1 MLTRSTHNNDY
12 KGLRSLRNIEMS
24 LSQTEVVI
32 NFNKITDYKEWT
44 NFRHGYNL
52 GKESITDRE
61 IIFQNDI
68 DASTLD
74 SLYFGDVNTLEE
86 DIADSREVE
95 FMRAQY
101 VELEGQRCIQ
111 MTLRNTMPY
120 QIDIEIDSSSR
131 TVSHNS
137 DYFKRFDLKKLS
149 IERSLPCKH
158 DDQPLTFKASDNQRI
173 LEKHKPTYEV
183 FDELFQGQ

>member
-1 MLTRSTHNNDY
+1 MLTRSTHNNDF

-101 VELEGQRCIQ
+101 VEVEGKRCLL

-120 QIDIEIDSSSR
+120 QIDVEIDSSSP
-131 TVSHNS
+131 TVSQNS
-137 DYFKRFDLKKLS
+137 DYYKRFDLKKLS
-149 IERSLPCKH
+149 IEKSMPGNLN
-158 DDQPLTFKASDNQRI
+158 D
-173 LEKHKPTYEV
+173 
-183 FDELFQGQ
+183 